1 MPRQR
6 SRQSVIT
13 KDLPRYSTE
22 DLTSRGVWP
31 VLSVLH
37 GTLAIV
43 AAELPPELSELAAL
57 QRGVLSRAQ
66 VLAAGLTDEVITARL
81 SPGSWRRL
89 YPGIY
94 AVFTG
99 EVS

>member
-1 MPRQR
+1 
-6 SRQSVIT
+6 
-13 KDLPRYSTE
+13 
-22 DLTSRGVWP
+22 
-31 VLSVLH
+31 LSVLH